1 MNSEISPPYDDAVA
15 EAEGW
20 FISYAPGN
28 SDGTNW
34 RLERRDEDAVFNSDH
49 DAHRHVV
56 AKATEGSEY
65 HRACLAFLRD
75 HEPIEYGIVTGVAR

>member
-1 MNSEISPPYDDAVA
+1 MTTEVSPPYDEAVA

-28 SDGTNW
+28 SDGTIW
-34 RLERRDEDAVFNSDH
+34 RLERRDEAPLFESDG

-56 AKATEGSEY
+56 TKAAEGSEY

-75 HEPIEYGIVTGVAR
+75 HEPVEHGIVTGVAT